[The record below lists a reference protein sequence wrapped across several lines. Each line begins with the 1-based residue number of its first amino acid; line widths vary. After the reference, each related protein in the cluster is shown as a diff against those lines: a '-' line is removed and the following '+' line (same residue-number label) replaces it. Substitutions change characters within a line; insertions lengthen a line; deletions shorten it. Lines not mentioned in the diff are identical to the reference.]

1 MRKTFFLT
9 VVITIFSFSIL
20 GLVEAERMP
29 PKNVRPMIYKGIKF
43 IAPGMGKMGYV
54 EARDTETNK
63 KVWEKK
69 VYNVIINPMLEEDV
83 QWIFISSL
91 SIEDGKLVVVNERGR
106 KYNIDIPKNILE
118 VTENDAYYY
127 LQPWD
132 SNAPYPY
139 ENNVD
144 YRLVSDSYQEKWIE
158 SSVEKYTEAVRKAKE
173 VLKEWGQNPDKY
185 EYNGK
190 SYDYRISVSES
201 PNFISVI
208 FYPIGLGH
216 FVTPNGAVDIE
227 MERHVEIRMT
237 KKDFVVLSILP
248 GV

>member
-1 MRKTFFLT
+1 M
-9 VVITIFSFSIL
+9 VSFSIF
-20 GLVEAERMP
+20 GLVEAKRLP
-29 PKNVRPMIYKGIKF
+29 PLNVRPLVYKGIKF
-43 IAPGMGKMGYV
+43 IALTRIEKMGYV
-54 EARDTETNK
+54 EARDIETNK
-63 KVWEKK
+63 RVWEKK
-69 VYNVIINPMLEEDV
+69 VYNVIINPMLERDV

-106 KYNIDIPKNILE
+106 KYNIDIPKNILK

-139 ENNVD
+139 EYYDITLINDAHKERDAWV
-144 YRLVSDSYQEKWIE
+144 EC
-158 SSVEKYTEAVRKAKE
+158 SVENYLDAVQKAKE
-173 VLKEWGQNPDKY
+173 VLREWGQNPDKY

-237 KKDFVVLSILP
+237 KKDFIILSILP